1 MNRDFRLLWIGQS
14 LSGLGAEVSAVGFP
28 LLVLATT
35 GSAARAGLVA
45 LVASAPFVILQLP
58 AGAYVDRW
66 NRRAVMLVA
75 DAGRGLALGSI
86 AVALALGHLV
96 FAHILVVAAVE
107 GSLFVLYRLAEGAA
121 LRLVVD
127 EAQLPTAIALNQARG
142 YGASLAGQPLGG
154 WLFGV
159 SSMLPFLADAVSYV
173 ASLVTVVAI
182 RTPLP
187 APPPTADRDLIREIA
202 EGLRAAWQNRFLRVT
217 ALLTTGSDFVLNG
230 LFLVFIVIAT
240 EHGAGPAEVGLMLAL
255 GGAGGML
262 GALAAPALARRVRS
276 VRLVV
281 AGSIWSGVPVIVLAS
296 LTSEPILLGVLMGLA
311 LFAWPLFNAVVTAR
325 WMVGFP
331 DALMGRVQAAVA
343 LLGWAP
349 VPLAPWIGGLLT
361 EHVGDTWTVLAFAAL
376 MLTIALAATAIRL
389 DPPPAPASPT
399 APTESDSRV
408 ESRSAA
414 ESGSSPAP
422 GALAEPSAPA
432 PPRPPVG

>member
-35 GSAARAGLVA
+35 GSPAKAGLVG
-45 LVASAPFVILQLP
+45 LVASAPFVLIQLP

-66 NRRAVMLVA
+66 NRRAVMLAA
-75 DAGRGLALGSI
+75 DAGRAVALGSI
-86 AVALALGHLV
+86 ALALWLGHLA
-96 FAHILVVAAVE
+96 FAHLLIVAAVE
-107 GSLFVLYRLAEGAA
+107 GSLFVLFRLAEGAA

-127 EAQLPTAIALNQARG
+127 EARLPAAIALNQARG

-154 WLFGV
+154 WLFGL
-159 SSMLPFLADAVSYV
+159 SSLLPFLADAVSYL
-173 ASLVTVVAI
+173 ASLVTVAAI

-187 APPPTADRDLIREIA
+187 APPAAAERHLGREIA
-202 EGLRAAWQNRFLRVT
+202 EGLRAAWQNRFLRTT

-240 EHGAGPAEVGLMLAL
+240 RHGAGPAEVGLMLAL

-262 GALAAPALARRVRS
+262 GALAAPALGRRIRS
-276 VRLVV
+276 TRLVV
-281 AGSIWSGVPVIVLAS
+281 AGSIWSGVPLIALAS
-296 LTSEPILLGVLMGLA
+296 LTSEPILLGLVMGLA
-311 LFAWPLFNAVVTAR
+311 LFVWPLYNAVVTAR
-325 WMVGFP
+325 WMTQFP

-361 EHVGDTWTVLAFAAL
+361 EHIGGAATVLAFAAL
-376 MLTIALAATAIRL
+376 MLAIALAASAVRL
-389 DPPPAPASPT
+389 DAQAS
-399 APTESDSRV
+399 DV
-408 ESRSAA
+408 
-414 ESGSSPAP
+414 
-422 GALAEPSAPA
+422 LAEPS
-432 PPRPPVG
+432 PRAG